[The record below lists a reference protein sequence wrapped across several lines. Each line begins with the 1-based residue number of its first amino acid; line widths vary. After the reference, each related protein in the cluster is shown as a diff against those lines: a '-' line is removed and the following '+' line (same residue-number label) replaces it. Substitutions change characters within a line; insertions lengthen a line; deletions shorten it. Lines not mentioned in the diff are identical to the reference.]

1 MESKFTFM
9 QRIYIEA
16 IEKYKKRHYEIP
28 KVREIADLVGVKSR
42 GTVGDMLRRLKEK
55 GYDYKEETWMNE
67 NLDEV
72 LEEFEDRIK
81 NAKSRFRDEWEKDP
95 EKDSMYN
102 VDIHIWRETGMGNSL
117 QTIVGNSASIFAA
130 TASYL
135 ETLVR
140 KEVFTIKELEYMM
153 EMVKDA
159 LQDK

>member
-1 MESKFTFM
+1 MNSKFTFM
-9 QRIYIEA
+9 QRIYIET

-42 GTVGDMLRRLKEK
+42 GTVGDMLKRLKEK

-81 NAKSRFRDEWEKDP
+81 NAKSKFRDEWEKDP
-95 EKDSMYN
+95 EKDDLYN
-102 VDIHIWRETGMGNSL
+102 VDIHIWRKPGMGNSL
-117 QTIVGNSASIFAA
+117 QTIVGNSVSIYAA

-140 KEVFTIKELEYMM
+140 KKVFTMKQLE
-153 EMVKDA
+153 EMLGMVNDA